1 MTIAETVKW
10 FDSIYD
16 INRVENQAKSDFWV
30 GATSDIE
37 SVKKKK
43 DILLL
48 GITRC
53 SNGDIARQL
62 FEDMRAEGFGIDQL
76 STRDEGGA
84 IFVFLYKKR

>member
-1 MTIAETVKW
+1 MTIEETVKW

-30 GATSDIE
+30 GMTSDIE
-37 SVKKKK
+37 PVKKK
-43 DILLL
+43 DGILLL
-48 GITRC
+48 GVTRC

-62 FEDMRAEGFGIDQL
+62 VEDMKAEGFGIDQP
-76 STRDEGGA
+76 SAQDEGGA